1 MFKNS
6 KKAMLL
12 GIATSSLVYTE
23 GYAQEAI
30 NELTGVTYDEIR
42 VLSSPLNKTDFN
54 LLSTVSI
61 VERDEIERYLT
72 DNIGD
77 LVSKYPG
84 VENASMGQAVGRP
97 VIRGQSDY
105 RVAVLE
111 NGFSAGD
118 VSSTAADHSNTVSLI
133 DTQRVEVLKGPVA
146 LRYGP
151 YVSSGVINLLDVHM
165 NTDMKPVSRFEL
177 MESFSDMTDEK
188 SVAFLGRQ
196 SFLLDDVRGVLAV
209 SGRFIDKDAY
219 EIPGTVESIAMLNDE
234 GEDLDEAERGL
245 AENTDIEEEG
255 GTISLNLGTDDSKL
269 SLAFST
275 MTREYGLVGHHA
287 HGEHDEDDEDDE
299 DHDEDHEGE
308 EHGDEAS
315 PRIDMKRDVFRS
327 RYTRNMDGLVNKF
340 SFGFSVTDYEHTEGE
355 GETIGSIYKLS
366 DAYATEIEAN
376 LDTYENLDSM
386 VGISYSEET
395 LEVSGEETFLPET
408 ETTKRAFYTFNNYEI
423 SDWIFEI
430 SARHDEVEYETAADS
445 YDESAASIATG
456 VAYKTP
462 YAGLIGATIA
472 STERLPSV
480 SELYSNGVHFA
491 AQRNEIGDAS
501 LSKEQS
507 EMVEIYFRQKLP
519 FGGFTI
525 SYYDNSVDDYI
536 YLNPTG
542 TTDDEDMPIFNFIQS
557 DAEFSGGEFTIYWND
572 INIGP
577 AVMNADVSVDQV
589 RGSLSSGGAL
599 PTIPPV
605 RVIASADFAYKNFD
619 FGTVITH
626 AAQQKRVASY
636 ELPTDKFTQID
647 MEIGWSPA
655 ALKDGRVSL
664 LAKNITDEE
673 VRRHVSPFKD
683 RVSEPGTDIALR
695 LHLTF

>member
-1 MFKNS
+1 MFKNT

-12 GIATSSLVYTE
+12 GIATTSMVYAE
-23 GYAQEAI
+23 SYAQNTI
-30 NELTGVTYDEIR
+30 NQFDDITYDEIR
-42 VLSSPLNKTDFN
+42 VLSSPLNTPEFN
-54 LLSTVSI
+54 LLSTVNI
-61 VERDEIERYLT
+61 IERAKIETYLT

-84 VENASMGQAVGRP
+84 VDNASMGQAVGRP

-118 VSSTAADHSNTVSLI
+118 VSSTAADHSNMVSLL

-151 YVSSGVINLLDVHM
+151 YVSSGVVNLLDVHM
-165 NTDMKPVSRFEL
+165 NTDMKPVSQLDL

-188 SVAFLGRQ
+188 TVAFLGRQ
-196 SFLLDDVRGVLAV
+196 SFLMGDVRGILAV

-219 EIPGTVESIAMLNDE
+219 EIPGTVESIALLNDE
-234 GEDLDEAERGL
+234 GEDIDEAERGL

-255 GTISLNLGTDDSKL
+255 GTISLNLGSDDSQL
-269 SLAFST
+269 SLMFST

-287 HGEHDEDDEDDE
+287 HEEHDDDE
-299 DHDEDHEGE
+299 DEDHEGE
-308 EHGDEAS
+308 EHEEEAG
-315 PRIDMKRDVFRS
+315 PRIDMEREVFTG
-327 RYTRNMDGLVNKF
+327 RYTRAMNGLLNRF
-340 SFGFSVTDYEHTEGE
+340 SIGFSSTDYEHTEGE
-355 GETIGSIYKLS
+355 GGTIGSTYKLS

-376 LDTYENLDSM
+376 LNIHKDLDSM
-386 VGISYSEET
+386 VGISISEET

-408 ETTKRAFYTFNNYEI
+408 DSTKQAFYTFNNYEI
-423 SDWIFEI
+423 SDWIFEV
-430 SARHDEVEYETAADS
+430 SARHDEIEYETATNA
-445 YDESAASIATG
+445 YDESADSLAAG

-462 YAGLIGATIA
+462 YAGIIGATIA
-472 STERLPSV
+472 STQRLPSV

-491 AQRNEIGDAS
+491 AQRNEIGDTS
-501 LSKEQS
+501 LSKEKS
-507 EMVEIYFRQKLP
+507 EMAEIYFRQKLS

-542 TTDDEDMPIFNFIQS
+542 TVDAEDMPIFNFIQS
-557 DAEFSGGEFTIYWND
+557 DAEFKGGEFTIYWND
-572 INIGP
+572 INIGQ
-577 AVMNADVSVDQV
+577 AVMNADISVDQV

-599 PTIPPV
+599 PTIPPMKIV
-605 RVIASADFAYKNFD
+605 ASADFAYRNFD
-619 FGTVITH
+619 FGTVITK
-626 AAQQKRVASY
+626 AMEQKRIASY
-636 ELPTDKFTQID
+636 ELPTDEFTQID
-647 MEIGWSPA
+647 LEIGWTPN

-673 VRRHVSPFKD
+673 VRRHASPFKD